1 MKLKACVGRGKI
13 GKVAHRVMSFMEW
26 GSRKSES
33 PEPADEEN
41 RRKAISKRWKL
52 PTLVAG

>member
-1 MKLKACVGRGKI
+1 MG
-13 GKVAHRVMSFMEW
+13 W

-41 RRKAISKRWKL
+41 KRKAISKRWKL
-52 PTLVAG
+52 PTLVVE